1 MLGGGE
7 IQKMSHKM
15 GDLVCGGIGAK
26 WGGGRGGE
34 GSKMWKWNSDYSAAD
49 LAVWSGKVRI

>member
-1 MLGGGE
+1 
-7 IQKMSHKM
+7 MSHKM

>member
-1 MLGGGE
+1 MMGGGE

-26 WGGGRGGE
+26 WGGGRGG
-34 GSKMWKWNSDYSAAD
+34 GRDRRCGNGTVTTAQQIWQYGVVK
-49 LAVWSGKVRI
+49 